1 MTATIF
7 RKSETNE
14 REPYSFSENRQER
27 MWEGLL
33 KLTGSW
39 ARGTDVLPDETTG
52 MPDNSSTST
61 REHGSV
67 TVRGRVDHLNAL
79 NRAVS
84 RVNSLADIPAER
96 ITGMQKWDG
105 RILEVDEEYF
115 SAELVPYEEVGEA
128 VIADFPRDLLPDEP
142 VYAGDVIYVTVRTVA
157 DRGGPRRTSAV
168 RLRRL
173 GTWTEAEITENAR
186 LAKQDA
192 AELAK
197 YFD

>member
-7 RKSETNE
+7 KKSETNE
-14 REPYSFSENRQER
+14 RESYTFSENRQDR
-27 MWEGLL
+27 MSEGLL

-39 ARGTDVLPDETTG
+39 ARGTDELPNETTSTL
-52 MPDNSSTST
+52 DNSSTSI
-61 REHGSV
+61 RENNSV
-67 TVRGRVDHLNAL
+67 TVRGHVDHLNAL

-84 RVNSLADIPAER
+84 RVNTLVDIPAER

-128 VIADFPRDLLPDEP
+128 VIADFPRELLPDEP
-142 VYAGDVIYVTVRTVA
+142 VYAGDVIYVTVRTIA

-173 GTWTEAEITENAR
+173 GTWTEAEIAENAR
-186 LAKQDA
+186 LAKHDA

>member
-7 RKSETNE
+7 KKSETNE
-14 REPYSFSENRQER
+14 RESYTFSENRQDR
-27 MWEGLL
+27 MSEGLL

-39 ARGTDVLPDETTG
+39 ALGTDKLPNETTG
-52 MPDNSSTST
+52 TLDNSSTSA
-61 REHGSV
+61 RENESV
-67 TVRGRVDHLNAL
+67 TVRGDVDHLNAL
-79 NRAVS
+79 NRAVN
-84 RVNSLADIPAER
+84 RVTTLVNIPAER

-115 SAELVPYEEVGEA
+115 SAELVSYEEVGEA
-128 VIADFPRDLLPDEP
+128 VIADFPRELLPDEP
-142 VYAGDVIYVTVRTVA
+142 VFAGDVIYVTVRTVA

-173 GTWTEAEITENAR
+173 GTWTEAEIAVNAR